1 MCKCELDSVSLI
13 VRESMHVTGSRLV
26 GLGTSQI
33 APTNRDISAFDPS
46 YTPTA
51 INLAIDD
58 HSQDVSNN
66 S

>member
-1 MCKCELDSVSLI
+1 
-13 VRESMHVTGSRLV
+13 MHVTGSRLV

-66 S
+66 L